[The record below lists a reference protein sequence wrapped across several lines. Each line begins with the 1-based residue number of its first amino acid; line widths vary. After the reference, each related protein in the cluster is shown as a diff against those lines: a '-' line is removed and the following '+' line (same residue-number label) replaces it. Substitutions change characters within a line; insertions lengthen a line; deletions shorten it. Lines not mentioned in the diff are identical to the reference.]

1 MEALI
6 SIGQTIYVVDATE
19 AEDRVLSNGPFKHV
33 TVSPNGQYVA
43 LYTVDGKV
51 WVITSDF
58 QNKIGE
64 YESKTR
70 TPPKDVQWCGND
82 SVILAW
88 EDEIHMVGPN
98 GALLKYEQLS

>member
-1 MEALI
+1 MEALL

-64 YESKTR
+64 YESKTK

-82 SVILAW
+82 SVLLAW

-98 GALLKYEQLS
+98 GALLKYEELS